1 MCIYDDSRRF
11 ARLEWRSHDT
21 FVTRTAHKL
30 LDLWQDAGDDRVDAS
45 GGRMKAVA
53 LIEPGFTG
61 NAVEEERI
69 KQKTVAGG
77 EFGMDRFEI
86 APIVGAEIGRGPHA
100 GEQYGHVPDGEA
112 AHDLRERLTRDLR
125 IDPAQHVVGTEFDND
140 GIGPLRHRPVEAGEP
155 IGSGI
160 AGDPR
165 IGDLDREALGPERPF
180 ALDRTGCVGALAEA
194 GGALIG

>member
-53 LIEPGFTG
+53 
-61 NAVEEERI
+61 
-69 KQKTVAGG
+69 GG
-77 EFGMDRFEI
+77 EFGIDRFEI

-112 AHDLRERLTRDLR
+112 AHDLRERLT
-125 IDPAQHVVGTEFDND
+125 
-140 GIGPLRHRPVEAGEP
+140 
-155 IGSGI
+155 
-160 AGDPR
+160 
-165 IGDLDREALGPERPF
+165 
-180 ALDRTGCVGALAEA
+180 
-194 GGALIG
+194 